1 MFERT
6 LNRLLLLVSK
16 VLCNKFFLGI
26 VFEAS
31 YCHFLIAY
39 LISFLQT
46 QGPHIF
52 QLAPSSNY
60 FDCKAMAIGARSQ
73 VILFRHFSLRRL
85 MFSKAPLSLPQV
97 FQRCSVKEVFLEI
110 SQNPQENTC
119 ARVSFLIKLQAS
131 GRTPPVAASDI
142 LFFVRFV
149 ISNSAGAPEVSHV
162 PFEERLFTTSCWF
175 LL

>member
-85 MFSKAPLSLPQV
+85 MFSKAPLESV
-97 FQRCSVKEVFLEI
+97 IYEFAFFQFALGVSEVF
-110 SQNPQENTC
+110 C
-119 ARVSFLIKLQAS
+119 KRVVLRNFTKFTRKNLCQS
-131 GRTPPVAASDI
+131 
-142 LFFVRFV
+142 LFFNKV
-149 ISNSAGAPEVSHV
+149 AGL
-162 PFEERLFTTSCWF
+162 RQNTSGGC
-175 LL
+175 L